1 LWRQWR
7 GRTPHH
13 HDKSGDKN
21 FGFVRGFCEHFEG
34 DHDDRGGGRRAGHE
48 DQRAGGGRGNGCCSI
63 LMMKMN
69 LRATMRRSMMMMRI
83 LLPMVDGLNV
93 TEVIIVVLAMMVNI
107 IVVAMGLIR
116 TVLLVSSYMF
126 QNFQ

>member
-1 LWRQWR
+1 
-7 GRTPHH
+7 
-13 HDKSGDKN
+13 
-21 FGFVRGFCEHFEG
+21 
-34 DHDDRGGGRRAGHE
+34 
-48 DQRAGGGRGNGCCSI
+48 
-63 LMMKMN
+63 MMKMN